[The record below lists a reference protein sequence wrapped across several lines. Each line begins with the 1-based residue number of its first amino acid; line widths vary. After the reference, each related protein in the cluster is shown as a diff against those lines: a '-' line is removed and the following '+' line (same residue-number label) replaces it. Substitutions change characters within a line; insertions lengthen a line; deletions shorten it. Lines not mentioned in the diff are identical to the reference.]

1 MIWSEETDIE
11 EVEESYAASD
21 EANED
26 GQMDM
31 VQQNVG
37 PKGAGSG
44 TQKRHQGVK
53 GIQIKICNN
62 LAKKE

>member
-1 MIWSEETDIE
+1 
-11 EVEESYAASD
+11 
-21 EANED
+21 
-26 GQMDM
+26 MDM

-44 TQKRHQGVK
+44 SQKRHQRVK